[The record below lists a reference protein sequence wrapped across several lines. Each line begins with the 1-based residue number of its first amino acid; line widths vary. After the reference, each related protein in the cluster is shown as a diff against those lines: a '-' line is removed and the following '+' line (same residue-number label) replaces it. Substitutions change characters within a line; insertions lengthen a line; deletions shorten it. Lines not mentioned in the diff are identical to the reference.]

1 MRKRKA
7 ALFLFLTF
15 LVLTVSLAQILTVNA
30 CHRKDR
36 KPPKIN
42 YVCQYPT
49 KPEYE
54 DSVLVLAYITDS
66 KSGVANATL
75 CYRVDGQETFRLK
88 MNRTGNMYFAEI
100 PPKRYNTTV
109 IYVVCA
115 YDKAGNMACS
125 KEYTYIVS
133 DFHPPVITYI
143 GRTPAQPNSNETVLI
158 IANATEPPLASGVKD
173 LFLSYSNGTCWNVI
187 RMDFNGTYYIA
198 EIPAFPYGTAVSYR
212 VSAVDKAGNTATL
225 DIYSYTVA
233 DRFPPKTAILT
244 PSDGSYIAG
253 KINVTVYV
261 QDDNLLNVELKVDEI
276 FLGGWNTTG
285 RHVCQL
291 DTAALN
297 DGLHIL
303 TLEAIDEAG
312 NLAKQEISITVDN
325 TPPKAEILSPSNGSF
340 LRGIVLFRLQAEDT
354 NFDRMELKIGEE
366 IHAWEIKDQT
376 YVWNTSS
383 YDDGAYHIILTV
395 FDKAGNKAESAIT
408 VTVDNTAPTVAGFS
422 WMPTQP
428 AENESVK
435 VSAKII
441 DGGSGVKNVTLW
453 FRLLGGE
460 WQKLPMSLE
469 HGNWTGMIPMY
480 PKDAIVM
487 FYVECFDKAGNAA
500 KTTESYYIVKAA
512 PSEEG
517 VAPST
522 KGFPLHWLIL
532 MVLAIFA
539 VLVLTAYY
547 VKKRKHGKVA
557 TNYFAITSL

>member
-7 ALFLFLTF
+7 ASFLFLTF
-15 LVLTVSLAQILTVNA
+15 LILTISLAQILTVNA

-36 KPPKIN
+36 KPPKIH

-54 DSVLVLAYITDS
+54 DSVLILAYITDS

-75 CYRVDGQETFRLK
+75 CYKVDGQETFRLR
-88 MNRTGNMYFAEI
+88 MNRTGNVYFAEI
-100 PPKRYNTTV
+100 PPERYNATV
-109 IYVVCA
+109 TYVVCA

-143 GRTPAQPNSNETVLI
+143 ERAPAQPNYNETVLI

-173 LFLSYSNGTCWNVI
+173 LFLSYSDGRGWNVT
-187 RMDFNGTYYIA
+187 RMDFNGTYYVA

-212 VSAVDKAGNTATL
+212 VSAVDKAGNKATL

-233 DRFPPKTAILT
+233 DRFPPIAAILT

-261 QDDNLLNVELKVDEI
+261 QDDNLLNAELKVDETFI
-276 FLGGWNTTG
+276 GGWNITG
-285 RHVCQL
+285 QYVCQL
-291 DTAALN
+291 DAAALD

-303 TLEAIDEAG
+303 TLEAVDEAG
-312 NLAKQEISITVDN
+312 NLAKHEVSVTVDN

-340 LRGIVLFRLQAEDT
+340 LRGIVFIRLQAEDT
-354 NFDRMELKIGEE
+354 NFDRMKLKIGDE

-376 YVWNTSS
+376 YVWNTSG
-383 YDDGAYHIILTV
+383 YCDGAYHITLTV
-395 FDKAGNKAESAIT
+395 FDKAGNKAESTIN
-408 VTVDNTAPTVAGFS
+408 VTVDNTAPTVVGFS

-428 AENESVK
+428 IENESVK

-441 DGGSGVKNVTLW
+441 EGGSGVKNVTLW
-453 FRLLGGE
+453 FRLLGGD

-469 HGNWTGMIPMY
+469 YGNWTGTIPAY
-480 PKDAIVM
+480 PKDAIVT
-487 FYVECFDKAGNAA
+487 FYVECLDKAGNTA
-500 KTTESYYIVKAA
+500 KTTENYYIVKAA

-517 VAPST
+517 VAPSVE
-522 KGFPLHWLIL
+522 GFPLHWLLLII
-532 MVLAIFA
+532 LAIFA
-539 VLVLTAYY
+539 VLASTAYY
-547 VKKRKHGKVA
+547 VRKRKRGKVA